1 MGNSMENKT
10 LFNVTTTQEKLS
22 IKFNNKPLDEIRKDL
37 KNHGWKWNFQQ
48 MQWERQNTEF
58 GQQDVERFKALWG
71 TESTIENENK
81 QFSINNIANT
91 LPEQIQDKLKT
102 ELIKAL
108 TDLNIYSDENLQ
120 NAMES
125 QLSELDEFI
134 SVKKYEKILNNYK
147 EIEYDKTQEN
157 VEPIKIEFDKLKPKQ
172 VLLAVEFN
180 ELYGNEK
187 DFKIGRA
194 SCRERV
200 CQVVYILGVAVVAS
214 ETHMYK

>member
-91 LPEQIQDKLKT
+91 LPEQEGAHERVQNEWVNMEHSSKIIAYKS
-102 ELIKAL
+102 
-108 TDLNIYSDENLQ
+108 LNIFNI
-120 NAMES
+120 NNT
-125 QLSELDEFI
+125 FI
-134 SVKKYEKILNNYK
+134 HFLNTEQQKISKHCCY
-147 EIEYDKTQEN
+147 I
-157 VEPIKIEFDKLKPKQ
+157 
-172 VLLAVEFN
+172 
-180 ELYGNEK
+180 
-187 DFKIGRA
+187 FK
-194 SCRERV
+194 CF
-200 CQVVYILGVAVVAS
+200 
-214 ETHMYK
+214 